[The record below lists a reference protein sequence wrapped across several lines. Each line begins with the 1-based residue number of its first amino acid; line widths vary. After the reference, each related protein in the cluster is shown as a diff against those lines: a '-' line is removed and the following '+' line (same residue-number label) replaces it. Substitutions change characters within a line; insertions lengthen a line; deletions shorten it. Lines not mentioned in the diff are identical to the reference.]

1 MSVREKLFIEKY
13 RPQKISDC
21 ILPSDVKKM
30 FEGFIQQG
38 DFPNLI
44 LHGSAGTGK
53 TTVAKALCNELD
65 MEYIFINASDD
76 RNISMVRDD
85 IHGFA
90 GKKSMMGKRKCVIL
104 DEGDGLSSAAQ
115 GALRGVFEK
124 YSDVRFIITCNFINK
139 IIEPI
144 SKSRLKSVQFSIP
157 KEEQTELMKKVI
169 LRVIEILKSENIG
182 FDAKVV
188 AQFVKNNFPDIRKVL
203 NEIQAYSAGG
213 NIDVGILTRSYSID
227 DIAMAIC
234 NSDWK
239 TAREWLAKNSTID
252 TATFYSQLEKELYNN
267 VKPES
272 IPAFVKILADYM
284 NASVHTPSVE
294 INNAGMIASIFMDV
308 EFK

>member
-21 ILPSDVKKM
+21 ILPSDIKKM
-30 FEGFIQQG
+30 FEGFIAQG
-38 DFPNLI
+38 DFPNII

-53 TTVAKALCNELD
+53 TTVARALCNELD
-65 MEYIFINASDD
+65 MEYIFINASED

-90 GKKSMMGKRKCVIL
+90 GKKSLMGKRKCIIL
-104 DEGDGLSSAAQ
+104 DEGDGLSAAAQ

-144 SKSRLKSVQFSIP
+144 SKSRLKSIQFSVP
-157 KEEQTELMKKVI
+157 KDEQTEMMKQVI
-169 LRVIEILKSENIG
+169 LRLMTILKSENIN
-182 FDAKVV
+182 FDPKVV
-188 AQFVKNNFPDIRKVL
+188 AQFVKLNFPDIRKIL
-203 NEIQAYSAGG
+203 NEIQAYSSGG
-213 NIDVGILTRSYSID
+213 DIDVGILSRSYSIE
-227 DIAMAIC
+227 DIAKAIC
-234 NSDWK
+234 EKDWK
-239 TAREWLAKNSTID
+239 TARQWLAKNSTID
-252 TATFYSQLEKELYNN
+252 TATFYSQLEKELYDN
-267 VKPES
+267 VLPES

-284 NASVHTPSVE
+284 NTSVHTPSAE

-308 EFK
+308 DFK